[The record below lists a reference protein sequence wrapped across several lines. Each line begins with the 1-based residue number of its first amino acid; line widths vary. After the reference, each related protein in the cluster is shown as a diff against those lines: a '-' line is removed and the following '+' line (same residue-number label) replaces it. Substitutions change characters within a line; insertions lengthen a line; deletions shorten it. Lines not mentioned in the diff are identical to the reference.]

1 MTTEMSGN
9 LQAGDGNTNDENV
22 TQISPPTFRVV
33 PHAMAINMHMLGFKY
48 ATISRFSPDLCTFL
62 HPYDANIQSLTIS
75 LRDFIIEMVPEANE
89 LIWDNYNAVA
99 LAYSKS
105 EKLKDAF
112 RHLKE
117 ALVLSEKLNSLLM
130 AKKILEKRRPTNRLE
145 RVYNL
150 ALTAFNAST
159 EKPRS

>member
-9 LQAGDGNTNDENV
+9 FQAGDSISNDENV
-22 TQISPPTFRVV
+22 TQISPPTVPVV
-33 PHAMAINMHMLGFKY
+33 PQAMTINMHMLGFMY

-112 RHLKE
+112 
-117 ALVLSEKLNSLLM
+117 
-130 AKKILEKRRPTNRLE
+130 
-145 RVYNL
+145 L
-150 ALTAFNAST
+150 ALRRGLSSF
-159 EKPRS
+159 